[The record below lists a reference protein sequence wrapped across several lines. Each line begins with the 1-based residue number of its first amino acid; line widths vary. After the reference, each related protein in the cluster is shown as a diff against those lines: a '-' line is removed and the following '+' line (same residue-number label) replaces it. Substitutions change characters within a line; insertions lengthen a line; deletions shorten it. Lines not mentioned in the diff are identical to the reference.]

1 MDGLEAAIADAARA
15 LPEGHL
21 DRLVHSLEM
30 LAGPGPTAQAALQGS
45 AAGASARQYADA
57 IGSAWEREPGLSGR
71 ALALALRSAV
81 TATVL
86 ERAVET
92 IDVAWTGPATPAIP
106 MRRTESI
113 LLDLISQCRQELLV
127 VSFAAYKVPEV
138 LDALAEA
145 ASRGVQIQLIL
156 ESAADSGGALT
167 FDAKAAFAALEGRV
181 QFYSWP
187 ADQRGPAAGPRGTLH
202 AKAVVADAQ
211 RALVTSA
218 NLTGNALELNM
229 ELGLLVEGGSVPRR
243 LASHFAELIDRGVLL
258 LQVV

>member
-1 MDGLEAAIADAARA
+1 MQVLETAIAAAART

-21 DRLVHSLEM
+21 DRLVRSIET
-30 LAGPGPTAQAALQGS
+30 LAGPGPTAQAVLQGS
-45 AAGASARQYADA
+45 AAGAAARQHADA
-57 IGSAWEREPGLSGR
+57 IGSAWELEPGLPGR

-81 TATVL
+81 AATAL

-138 LDALAEA
+138 LEALTVA
-145 ASRGVQIQLIL
+145 ASRGVQIRLIL

-167 FDAKAAFAALEGRV
+167 FDAKSAFAALEGRV
-181 QFYSWP
+181 RFYSWP
-187 ADQRGPAAGPRGTLH
+187 AEQRGPSAAPRGTLH
-202 AKAVVADAQ
+202 AKAVIADAQ

-218 NLTGNALELNM
+218 NLTGNALESNM
-229 ELGLLVEGGSVPRR
+229 ELGLLVEGGPVPGR
-243 LASHFAELIDRGVLL
+243 LAAHFTELIAREVLRE
-258 LQVV
+258 VT

>member
-1 MDGLEAAIADAARA
+1 MDALYATIAAAART

-21 DRLVHSLEM
+21 DRLVRSLET
-30 LAGPGPTAQAALQGS
+30 LAGPGPTAHAVLEGS
-45 AAGASARQYADA
+45 AAGPSARQHADA
-57 IGSAWEREPGLSGR
+57 IASSWEVQPGLSGS

-81 TATVL
+81 AATAL

-92 IDVAWTGPATPAIP
+92 VDIAWTGPATPAVA

-113 LLDLISQCRQELLV
+113 LLDLIAECRQELLV

-138 LDALAEA
+138 LDALAKA
-145 ASRGVQIQLIL
+145 ASRGVEIRLIL
-156 ESAADSGGALT
+156 ESAAESGGALT

-229 ELGLLVEGGSVPRR
+229 ELGLLVEGGSVPSR